1 MAIRN
6 LLNQRLYA
14 VINIFGLAAGLTVA
28 LFVLL
33 FILNELSWDKYHKNG
48 NYIYRVIAN
57 NNFHQ
62 WVMANTPFPL
72 ADAIL
77 DEAPGVVNA
86 SRVWRIHHALVEKN
100 QQWIA
105 EENLFSSDPDLFDI
119 FTFPIL
125 KGDIA
130 ALNEPYTAIVTESYA
145 KKYFGEENPM
155 EQMLKI
161 KLADTIH
168 MLRIVGIM
176 EDPPRNITLRPGM
189 VTSIDFGLEAM
200 SRSLIT
206 SGGEP
211 PGPFDLR
218 TGWDYTFFDTY
229 LLLEPTND
237 AISINRVFHSLELQ
251 HYGEKPMY
259 TFDLQPLSDIYLGS
273 GSLINSDY
281 SSGSRQIINIFSG
294 IGLLIIIIS
303 ILNYILLYS
312 GQTILRSREFGVR
325 KVFGASRS
333 DLLKQLITEST
344 IMILIIL
351 PVALILVEIFR
362 PEVSQYLGKNLNIES
377 GLYWQYPAGFM
388 LITLLVGL
396 IPGIVIVAYI
406 SGIRPMMAIGNL
418 TIQQKGQALLRILLV
433 LVQFII
439 FNLLLICSLGIY
451 KQIHY
456 SVHKDLGFQWQ
467 NLITVKL
474 DQNSFAGHFNVVK
487 DKLAEIPDIISVSG
501 GMWLPPSSSRMSFH
515 TNKLDGSDEKV
526 NIEALFVDPDFLE
539 TMGLQLLGGRSLADF
554 DQYDTWKIVMNQKAV
569 EVMGKKDPIGEKIW
583 MGEVVGIIEDFNVHS
598 LHEEIPPMVIIA
610 SMDNLREMVI
620 HCTENAASDLQDQIL
635 AAVTE
640 TMPDNNPEITWMTDV
655 IKELYKEERKTAAI
669 VALFTIIAM
678 CLGAMGLFGMSMY
691 ILERRRRE
699 FAIRKVNGA
708 QMHHIL
714 ISVARNYVI
723 LIISA
728 LAISSPVAIFLLN
741 KWLQNF
747 AFNTFLSWWLFAIT
761 GGVTAVIVV
770 LTIGYH
776 IIRIVLTNPVESLRY
791 E

>member
-1 MAIRN
+1 
-6 LLNQRLYA
+6 
-14 VINIFGLAAGLTVA
+14 
-28 LFVLL
+28 
-33 FILNELSWDKYHKNG
+33 
-48 NYIYRVIAN
+48 
-57 NNFHQ
+57 
-62 WVMANTPFPL
+62 
-72 ADAIL
+72 
-77 DEAPGVVNA
+77 
-86 SRVWRIHHALVEKN
+86 
-100 QQWIA
+100 
-105 EENLFSSDPDLFDI
+105 
-119 FTFPIL
+119 
-125 KGDIA
+125 
-130 ALNEPYTAIVTESYA
+130 
-145 KKYFGEENPM
+145 
-155 EQMLKI
+155 
-161 KLADTIH
+161 
-168 MLRIVGIM
+168 
-176 EDPPRNITLRPGM
+176 
-189 VTSIDFGLEAM
+189 
-200 SRSLIT
+200 
-206 SGGEP
+206 
-211 PGPFDLR
+211 
-218 TGWDYTFFDTY
+218 
-229 LLLEPTND
+229 
-237 AISINRVFHSLELQ
+237 
-251 HYGEKPMY
+251 
-259 TFDLQPLSDIYLGS
+259 
-273 GSLINSDY
+273 
-281 SSGSRQIINIFSG
+281 
-294 IGLLIIIIS
+294 
-303 ILNYILLYS
+303 
-312 GQTILRSREFGVR
+312 
-325 KVFGASRS
+325 
-333 DLLKQLITEST
+333 
-344 IMILIIL
+344 
-351 PVALILVEIFR
+351 
-362 PEVSQYLGKNLNIES
+362 
-377 GLYWQYPAGFM
+377 
-388 LITLLVGL
+388 
-396 IPGIVIVAYI
+396 
-406 SGIRPMMAIGNL
+406 
-418 TIQQKGQALLRILLV
+418 
-433 LVQFII
+433 
-439 FNLLLICSLGIY
+439 
-451 KQIHY
+451 
-456 SVHKDLGFQWQ
+456 
-467 NLITVKL
+467 
-474 DQNSFAGHFNVVK
+474 
-487 DKLAEIPDIISVSG
+487 
-501 GMWLPPSSSRMSFH
+501 MWLPPSSSRMSFH

-598 LHEEIPPMVIIA
+598 LHDEIPPMVIIA